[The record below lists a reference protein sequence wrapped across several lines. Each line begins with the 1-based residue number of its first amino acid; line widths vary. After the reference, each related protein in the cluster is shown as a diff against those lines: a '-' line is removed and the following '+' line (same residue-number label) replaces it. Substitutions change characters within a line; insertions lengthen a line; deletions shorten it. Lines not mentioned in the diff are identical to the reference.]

1 MNKTVQ
7 NRWTKAIQQ
16 INFTGNLGRKNAE
29 GQDMDVGTAMLFII
43 EKLKG
48 TIQDST
54 QGTVKVF

>member
-1 MNKTVQ
+1 
-7 NRWTKAIQQ
+7 
-16 INFTGNLGRKNAE
+16 
-29 GQDMDVGTAMLFII
+29 MDVGTAMLFII